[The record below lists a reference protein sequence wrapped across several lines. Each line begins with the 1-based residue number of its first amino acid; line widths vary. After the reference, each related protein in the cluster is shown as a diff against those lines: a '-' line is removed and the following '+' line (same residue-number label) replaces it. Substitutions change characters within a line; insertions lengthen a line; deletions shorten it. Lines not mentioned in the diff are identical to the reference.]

1 MPYVPPNG
9 SAVELDLQ
17 GEYQAPV
24 GAALNLE
31 FDPVTVADIRQAS
44 VATTGARVGTPALAQ
59 STFAKLR
66 GADTSAFG
74 RVRVEKDTPKIK
86 PAGINSSIVVGTP
99 EYVRWPRW
107 IEPPSMAVPTWP
119 LGTLRVRLL
128 GGYNPPPADSL
139 VLNWFAEPY
148 APPPASSLQLDFGAL
163 GYGYVW
169 PAMGDVSAF
178 GSPTVAM
185 PVGLRPA
192 GIAAPALGVPRI
204 QTSTNELRVSGFLAT
219 EWGSPNLQNKGVALK
234 PGGIAPG
241 AFGTSYIWNLLQF
254 LGAKGFDGLKIGE
267 AFVSGSIKIVSLQGL
282 ADSHVSAPL
291 VVNTTADQTAALSGI
306 QPPAVAAPR
315 VSPRML
321 YAQGVPTPGLGVP
334 TAQFPPR
341 PAGFES
347 SRYGRPAIEYKTKLL
362 VLPGIEAIELGFP
375 RVFDPTRK
383 VYPPSA
389 PQVGIFGDT
398 RIANRDVFVRPAG
411 VDSLEVPIWAR
422 LENTRRPIYP
432 SGSTLS
438 MFGATAIDNATP
450 SFAPAGWDA
459 FAGLVGVDVGYVVRQ
474 VRPGGF
480 YSTPFG
486 LPVLA
491 QPPSLVPEG
500 IAGEMGEPSVWPRV
514 RWVEAAGAT
523 AALFGE
529 ATVWFRSRTL
539 AAEGSDAQ
547 IHGTAM
553 VAHARRWLLARGAQ
567 FSSEGVPAISNADR
581 TIAPASIFERF
592 ATGHA
597 MGWART
603 LRPVGF
609 DATRFGVRIIPERQ
623 SAYPIGFSGRYGLA
637 AVFNARKL
645 VRPAGITTTVQPEE
659 RWGAARAW
667 NLRQYVTM
675 TFDPDSRLNPPAWPL
690 WTKIERRN
698 RVIRAIGHA
707 AVRFGDAQIDN
718 AARPLLAEG
727 VAAPSQP
734 AAYQSGMVAYRVRA
748 LALDGIEAPYI
759 SGWATAWND
768 AAVVAPKWQGAA
780 IFGALTVEK
789 TRRYFNRIGGFDAAW
804 FGYPM
809 VAPRVRTLSFDSR
822 YGIAPPIV
830 RLPEVKL
837 HTRYIDGVGYESAG
851 PGWASLSI
859 HWTLITPRWTLQN
872 LLYGSPTVRNV
883 TPELRTRGRA
893 ADEYGDALVRL
904 QWRPVAPQGNS
915 VEIFGRSGVAFRDRT
930 VFAQGVRSWVIS
942 ERHKVEKTGAPPY
955 SLQTITLARFDQ
967 YGADDEGFGIQP
979 PRNGTESSQVPRP
992 VINQQ
997 VIYVRQNEPATKFG
1011 MARITANTIRVEPG
1025 YWELLVS
1032 APIVTLKVRT
1042 LTVAQFPS
1050 SEVFEP
1056 GKPRLSPHT
1065 IWAVKEAPAQAVV
1078 NHNATGLHYIN
1089 EVPGAERWINGIG
1102 NPSVALQHRT
1112 INLRFDPDEWRLPGY
1127 GNAIVRLGRNYIAP
1141 PGFRTFRMGWHEIPG
1156 TRTLEQFDSEDAA
1169 HYGEPSID
1177 HVVPVGPRTVAA
1189 PGLDA
1194 LNVGEQQIELLNRV
1208 VSAQG
1213 YEATRMGS
1221 AKPGD
1226 TPYMWQGLRVGPL
1239 MPTIPEGF
1247 GADLHGEQWI
1257 SHRVREVHP
1266 AGFDDFRSEYQLE
1279 AFEQRMRVTRRA
1291 PSTTIVARNLLAAGA
1306 HPASVLGTPDIRPG
1320 THFIRPDGNAEQFR
1334 KGAF

>member
-1 MPYVPPNG
+1 M
-9 SAVELDLQ
+9 SSS
-17 GEYQAPV
+17 PV
-24 GAALNLE
+24 LLR
-31 FDPVTVADIRQAS
+31 FSSPVTPTPGPAELRFGD
-44 VATTGARVGTPALAQ
+44 VGSEAQ
-59 STFAKLR
+59 SIYPQGVPAPSN
-66 GADTSAFG
+66 GIPSAFLR
-74 RVRVEKDTPKIK
+74 RVHLQ
-86 PAGINSSIVVGTP
+86 
-99 EYVRWPRW
+99 
-107 IEPPSMAVPTWP
+107 PSA
-119 LGTLRVRLL
+119 
-128 GGYNPPPADSL
+128 
-139 VLNWFAEPY
+139 
-148 APPPASSLQLDFGAL
+148 
-163 GYGYVW
+163 
-169 PAMGDVSAF
+169 
-178 GSPTVAM
+178 
-185 PVGLRPA
+185 
-192 GIAAPALGVPRI
+192 IAAPAIVGPLIYNLRQFVR
-204 QTSTNELRVSGFLAT
+204 TSGYSASSFGSAWMSG
-219 EWGSPNLQNKGVALK
+219 G
-234 PGGIAPG
+234 
-241 AFGTSYIWNLLQF
+241 
-254 LGAKGFDGLKIGE
+254 
-267 AFVSGSIKIVSLQGL
+267 IKIVSLQGL

-459 FAGLVGVDVGYVVRQ
+459 FAGLVGVDVGYSVRH
-474 VRPGGF
+474 VRPAGF

-486 LPVLA
+486 LLVLA

-539 AAEGSDAQ
+539 AVEGSDAQ

-637 AVFNARKL
+637 TVFNVRKL
-645 VRPAGITTTVQPEE
+645 VRPTGITTTVQPAE
-659 RWGAARAW
+659 RWGTARVW
-667 NLRQYVTM
+667 NLRQCVTM
-675 TFDPDSRLNPPAWPL
+675 IFDPDSRLNAPAWPR
-690 WTKIERRN
+690 WTKIENRN
-698 RVIRAIGHA
+698 KSVRGIGS
-707 AVRFGDAQIDN
+707 RTDRIGDVQVDN
-718 AARPLLAEG
+718 AARPLLPAG
-727 VAAPSQP
+727 IAAPAHAP
-734 AAYQSGMVAYRVRA
+734 EYKAGMVAYRVRS
-748 LALDGIEAPYI
+748 LALDGLAPPYLSRWTTI
-759 SGWATAWND
+759 WNN
-768 AAVVAPKWQGAA
+768 AVVAAPTGSDAA
-780 IFGALTVEK
+780 RFGTAAAEN
-789 TRRYFNRIGGFDAAW
+789 TRRTFNRIGGFDAAW
-804 FGYPM
+804 LGYPM
-809 VAPRVRTLSFDSR
+809 VAPRVRTVSIESR
-822 YGIAPPIV
+822 YGIAPPYIRAPEV
-830 RLPEVKL
+830 RLY
-837 HTRYIDGVGYESAG
+837 TRYIDAIGYEPAKV
-851 PGWASLSI
+851 GWASLSI
-859 HWTLITPRWTLQN
+859 HWTIITPRWTLQN
-872 LLYGSPTVRNV
+872 LYGSPMVRNV

-893 ADEYGDALVRL
+893 SDAFGDAFVRL
-904 QWRPVAPQGNS
+904 EWRPVAHAGAMTQL
-915 VEIFGRSGVAFRDRT
+915 FGRTIIAFRDRT
-930 VFAQGVRSWVIS
+930 VPVASIRAGAFGDKLTVV
-942 ERHKVEKTGAPPY
+942 KTGAPPY
-955 SLQTITLARFDQ
+955 STQAITLARF
-967 YGADDEGFGIQP
+967 ADDGGYIDGFGIP
-979 PRNGTESSQVPRP
+979 IPGDGSDRDAPEQVSAPTL
-992 VINQQ
+992 NQQ
-997 VIYVRQNEPATKFG
+997 VVYVLQEDSATRFG
-1011 MARITANTIRVEPG
+1011 MASITANTIRVEPG
-1025 YWELLVS
+1025 YWELSVGDPMISLKNRV
-1032 APIVTLKVRT
+1032 LKVPP
-1042 LTVAQFPS
+1042 FPES
-1050 SEVFEP
+1050 KIYEP
-1056 GKPRLSPHT
+1056 EKPRVSPHT
-1065 IWAVKEAPAQAVV
+1065 IWAVKEAPAQAVF
-1078 NHNATGLHYIN
+1078 NHNATDLHYIN
-1089 EVPGAERWINGIG
+1089 EVPGGGRWINGIG

-1112 INLRFDPDEWRLPGY
+1112 IQLLFDPDEWRLPGY
-1127 GNAIVRLGRNYIAP
+1127 GNAIVRLGRNYISP
-1141 PGFRTFRMGWHEIPG
+1141 PGFRAFRMGWHEIPG
-1156 TRTLEQFDSEDAA
+1156 TRILEQFDSEDAA
-1169 HYGEPSID
+1169 LYGEPSID
-1177 HVVPVGPRTVAA
+1177 HVIPVGPRTVAA

-1194 LNVGEQQIELLNRV
+1194 LDVGEQQIELLNRV

-1213 YEATRMGS
+1213 YEATRMGA

-1226 TPYMWQGLRVGPL
+1226 APYMWQGLRVGPL

-1266 AGFDDFRSEYQLE
+1266 AGFDGFQSEYQLE

-1291 PSTTIVARNLLAAGA
+1291 PSATIAARSLLAAGA
-1306 HPASVLGTPDIRPG
+1306 HPDSVLGTPDVRPG
-1320 THFIRPDGNAEQFR
+1320 VHFIRPDGNAEQFR